1 MKKVLL
7 VSACMLFAYS
17 ITHAQLKQRV
27 YDANHSTKVD
37 INKKFKVQKNIF
49 DPAKKVNETSVVGSQ
64 FRSLDG
70 NGLQVAKFNVKH
82 VTDNDII
89 QWVSGKVPQKAEDTW
104 DVKAQTWF
112 SSVSQLLKLNTEL
125 TDFLPR
131 EVWKDDLGQSHM
143 RMDQYHNGIRVYNA
157 EVILHAED
165 DVIVSQNGEYVK
177 SELLPIEKS
186 DVIEASVIKNQ
197 IESSLSNYDPNWN
210 VLKGIGYKFEK
221 EQMEQEL
228 VYYSEGGEDYKL
240 AYYITVHPNMGEH
253 LEYIV
258 NASDGKILVER
269 SLICKLHN
277 HDNSDHSSCKGH
289 HQDESKKILLDGEAT
304 ANATDLLGAVRN
316 INTYDVS
323 DDFFLIDA
331 SRDMFNPSASSFPNN
346 PEGVIWTI
354 DMRNGSPSNDA
365 DFFHVV
371 SNNNQWGDSPEGVSA
386 HFNAGTAYEY
396 FKFVHGRESI
406 SGDGQNIISFV
417 NVANPDGSSMGNAF
431 WNGLGIFYGN
441 GDSQFLPLGRGLDVA
456 GHEMTHGV
464 VQATANLEYQGESG
478 ALNESFAD
486 IFGAMIDR
494 EDWLIGEDVIR
505 GGGALRNME
514 DPHNGAAT
522 GNFGGGW
529 QPDNYN
535 ERFLGPEDNG
545 GVHINSGITNRAFF
559 LFATATSR
567 STAER
572 VYYRALTTYMTRSSQ
587 FRELRNAVLQSASDL
602 FGNDPNVANQAA
614 ISFDRVGIVQEGSVD
629 FEQDVEVNPGDDL
642 LLFTTG
648 DFSNLIL
655 FNNTTNEVIFN
666 PLTTTNIYSK
676 PSVSDDGEII
686 VFVAEDRRVH
696 LINID
701 WDVANPTAEESIL
714 IDDPVWDNFIVSK
727 DGSRLAGT
735 FNMVEPES
743 DPQNRSIWVFDFA
756 QQSEQIFELFN
767 PTFTEGVETGNVI
780 GPDVLEFDF
789 TGNVIMYDAFNRVDG
804 ANGGTI
810 EFWDIG
816 FLEVWNPSAN
826 TWALGNIEKLFG
838 SLPEGISVGNPTFAK
853 NSPFIIALDFIEN
866 GLYQILGVNI
876 ESGEIGSLFENVGL
890 GFPSYTND
898 DRFLTYDLPFDPAN
912 PDLGVTELQ
921 DSKID
926 PVINSDNFFFQNS
939 PASRWGVW
947 FSNGNRVLTSVEEI
961 VDSEGVLS
969 ISPNPASDFINI
981 ELSQDIFEGDVKM
994 EVIDAH
1000 GKLVDTRSFRSSELL
1015 SYNYQVS
1022 TLESGIYVLTFRD
1035 SEKIIN
1041 KKFIKH

>member
-1 MKKVLL
+1 M
-7 VSACMLFAYS
+7 AYS

-27 YDANHSTKVD
+27 FDANHSTKVD
-37 INKKFKVQKNIF
+37 VNKKFKVKKNIF

-89 QWVSGKVPQKAEDTW
+89 QWVSGRVPQRAEDTW
-104 DVKAQTWF
+104 DIKAQTWF

-157 EVILHAED
+157 EVILHAEND
-165 DVIVSQNGEYVK
+165 IIVSQNGEYVK
-177 SELLPIEKS
+177 SELLPTEKS
-186 DVIEASVIKNQ
+186 DVIEASVIQDQ
-197 IESSLSNYDPNWN
+197 IESSLSNYNPNWN
-210 VLKGIGYKFEK
+210 VLKGIGYKFDV
-221 EQMEQEL
+221 EQLEQEL
-228 VYYSEGGEDYKL
+228 VYYGEGGEDYRL

-258 NASDGKILVER
+258 DATDGKILVER
-269 SLICKLHN
+269 SLICKFHN
-277 HDNSDHSSCKGH
+277 HDNLDHSSCMGH
-289 HQDESKKILLDGEAT
+289 NRDETKNVLLDGEAT
-304 ANATDLLGAVRN
+304 ANATDLLGANRN

-331 SRDMFNPSASSFPNN
+331 SRDMFNPSASTFPNN
-346 PEGVIWTI
+346 PEGVVWTI

-365 DFFHVV
+365 DYFHVV
-371 SNNNQWGDSPEGVSA
+371 SSNNQWGNSPEGVSA

-417 NVANPDGSSMGNAF
+417 NVANPDGTSMGNAF

-567 STAER
+567 ATAER
-572 VYYRALTTYMTRSSQ
+572 VYYRALTTYLTRSSQ

-629 FEQDVEVNPGDDL
+629 FEQDIDVNPGDDL
-642 LLFTTG
+642 LLYA
-648 DFSNLIL
+648 DNALSNLFLINITQQE
-655 FNNTTNEVIFN
+655 FVFN
-666 PLTTTNIYSK
+666 PLTTTNIHSR
-676 PSVSDDGEII
+676 PSVTDDGENI
-686 VFVAEDRRVH
+686 VFVGEDRRVH

-701 WDVANPTAEESIL
+701 WDAANPTVDESIL
-714 IDDPVWDNFIVSK
+714 IDDPVWDNIIVSK
-727 DGSRLAGT
+727 DASRLAGT
-735 FNMVEPES
+735 FSLVDPES

-756 QQSEQIFELFN
+756 QQAQQVFELFN
-767 PTFTEGVETGNVI
+767 PTFTEGVETGNVLF
-780 GPDVLEFDF
+780 PDAIEFDF
-789 TGNVIMYDAFNRVDG
+789 TGNTVMYDAFNRV
-804 ANGGTI
+804 NGSNAGTI

-853 NSPFIIALDFIEN
+853 NSPFIIALDFIED
-866 GLYQILGVNI
+866 GLNQILGVNI
-876 ESGEIGSLFENVGL
+876 ESGEIGTLFENQGL
-890 GFPSYTND
+890 GFPSYSNND
-898 DRFLTYDLPFDPAN
+898 QFLIYDLVLFEPTE
-912 PDLGVTELQ
+912 LGILELQ

-926 PVINSDNFFFQNS
+926 PVANSDNFFFQNQID
-939 PASRWGVW
+939 SRLGIW

-969 ISPNPASDFINI
+969 INPNPASDFLNI
-981 ELSQDIFEGDVKM
+981 ELSEDIFIGDVTM
-994 EVIDAH
+994 EVVDAH

-1022 TLESGIYVLTFRD
+1022 ALESGIYILTFRD
-1035 SEKIIN
+1035 NEKIIN
-1041 KKFIKH
+1041 KKFIKQ

>member
-7 VSACMLFAYS
+7 VSVCLLMAYS

-27 YDANHSTKVD
+27 FDANHSTKVD
-37 INKKFKVQKNIF
+37 VNKKFKVKKNIF

-89 QWVSGKVPQKAEDTW
+89 QWVSGRVPQRAEDTW
-104 DVKAQTWF
+104 DIKAQTWF

-157 EVILHAED
+157 EVILHAEND
-165 DVIVSQNGEYVK
+165 IIVSQNGEYVK
-177 SELLPIEKS
+177 SELLPTEKS
-186 DVIEASVIKNQ
+186 DVIEASVIQDQ
-197 IESSLSNYDPNWN
+197 IESSLSNYNPNWN
-210 VLKGIGYKFEK
+210 VLKGIGYKFDV
-221 EQMEQEL
+221 EQLEQEL
-228 VYYSEGGEDYKL
+228 VYYGEGGEDYRL

-258 NASDGKILVER
+258 DATDGKILVER
-269 SLICKLHN
+269 SLICKFHN
-277 HDNSDHSSCKGH
+277 HDNLDHSSCMGH
-289 HQDESKKILLDGEAT
+289 NRDETKNVLLDGEAT
-304 ANATDLLGAVRN
+304 ANATDLLGANRN

-331 SRDMFNPSASSFPNN
+331 SRDMFNPSASTFPNN
-346 PEGVIWTI
+346 PEGVVWTI

-365 DFFHVV
+365 DYFHVV
-371 SNNNQWGDSPEGVSA
+371 SSNNQWGNSPEGVSA

-417 NVANPDGSSMGNAF
+417 NVANPDGTSMGNAF

-567 STAER
+567 ATAER
-572 VYYRALTTYMTRSSQ
+572 VYYRALTTYLTRSSQ

-629 FEQDVEVNPGDDL
+629 FEQDIDVNPGDDL
-642 LLFTTG
+642 LLYA
-648 DFSNLIL
+648 DNALSNLFLINITQQE
-655 FNNTTNEVIFN
+655 FVFN
-666 PLTTTNIYSK
+666 PLTTTNIHSR
-676 PSVSDDGEII
+676 PSVTDDGENI
-686 VFVAEDRRVH
+686 VFVGEDRRVH

-701 WDVANPTAEESIL
+701 WDAANPTVDESIL
-714 IDDPVWDNFIVSK
+714 IDDPVWDNIIVSK
-727 DGSRLAGT
+727 DASRLAGT
-735 FNMVEPES
+735 FSLVDPES

-756 QQSEQIFELFN
+756 QQAQQVFELFN
-767 PTFTEGVETGNVI
+767 PTFTEGVETGNVLF
-780 GPDVLEFDF
+780 PDAIEFDF
-789 TGNVIMYDAFNRVDG
+789 TGNTVMYDAFNRV
-804 ANGGTI
+804 NGSNAGTI

-853 NSPFIIALDFIEN
+853 NSPFIIALDFIED
-866 GLYQILGVNI
+866 GLNQILGVNI
-876 ESGEIGSLFENVGL
+876 ESGEIGTLFENQGL
-890 GFPSYTND
+890 GFPSYSNND
-898 DRFLTYDLPFDPAN
+898 QFLIYDLVLFEPTE
-912 PDLGVTELQ
+912 LGILELQ

-926 PVINSDNFFFQNS
+926 PVANSDNFFFQNQID
-939 PASRWGVW
+939 SRLGIW

-969 ISPNPASDFINI
+969 INPNPASDFLNI
-981 ELSQDIFEGDVKM
+981 ELSEDIFIGDVTM
-994 EVIDAH
+994 EVVDAH

-1022 TLESGIYVLTFRD
+1022 ALESGIYILTFRD
-1035 SEKIIN
+1035 NEKIIN
-1041 KKFIKH
+1041 KKFIKQ